1 LCARIGVGKIPQAW
15 FPNLNIRIYNLPRIA
30 FEIFGM
36 QVHWYAVF
44 ILIGA
49 AAGIF
54 IVTREAKN
62 TGQEKDLYIDLF
74 TYTFPLAVLGSRLY
88 YVAFTWNTNN
98 YTFFDIFNI
107 RQGGL
112 AIYGAVI
119 VCVIST
125 VVFSKIKKLNPWVL
139 CDTAVLGLILGQAI
153 GRWGNFV
160 NREAFGGYTDS
171 LFALRYLKDEVGRIP
186 ESVLQYVIEIDGVE
200 FIQVQPTFLYE
211 SVWNFLVFAFLM
223 FYKKYKKFDGEVL
236 MLYFV
241 GYGIGRTVIESLRT
255 DQLLLPFLNLPASLV
270 LSVLLV
276 LFGGSFIV
284 YKRK

>member
-1 LCARIGVGKIPQAW
+1 
-15 FPNLNIRIYNLPRIA
+15 
-30 FEIFGM
+30 M
-36 QVHWYAVF
+36 HWYAVF